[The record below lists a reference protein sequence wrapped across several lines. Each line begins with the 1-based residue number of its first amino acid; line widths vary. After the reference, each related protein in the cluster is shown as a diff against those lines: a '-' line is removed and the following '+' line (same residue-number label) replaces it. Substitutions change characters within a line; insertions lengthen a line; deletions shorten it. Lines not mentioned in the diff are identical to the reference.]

1 MNEKIK
7 ETTFLDQATLFF
19 FVLQK
24 QKQIHMTQ
32 TRIKQPECN
41 KISYNSGPIWEDL
54 ELPSSLSLSLPLP
67 SSLKI

>member
-19 FVLQK
+19 CLQKQK

-32 TRIKQPECN
+32 TRIKEPECN

-54 ELPSSLSLSLPLP
+54 ELPLLSLFLPL
-67 SSLKI
+67 